1 MFELTDKKSRSTRRA
16 LLRFLSHYDYGYRDA
31 AIEISGIVRRNP
43 SDREYTAPMMLVGL
57 LDTGFIS
64 VMRHD
69 RRAKRILDQIAAEY
83 LGTYRSGT
91 IGRSPLG
98 CDMSLFATASAV
110 RVPQL
115 LSASHHSRKLAPPRS
130 PPVFYLADIMISR
143 TPQPSRRLWN

>member
-1 MFELTDKKSRSTRRA
+1 MLQLTDKKSRSTRRA

-31 AIEISGIVRRNP
+31 AIEISGIVGRDP
-43 SDREYTAPMMLVGL
+43 SDYEVTAPVLLVWL
-57 LDTGFIS
+57 LENDFKP
-64 VMRHD
+64 VMRYD
-69 RRAKRILDQIAAEY
+69 RRAQRIIDQIAAEY
-83 LGTYRSGT
+83 IGYRSGT

>member
-16 LLRFLSHYDYGYRDA
+16 LLRFLSYYDYGYRNA

-91 IGRSPLG
+91 IGSAPLG
-98 CDMSLFATASAV
+98 NSLFLFATEAAV
-110 RVPQL
+110 QVPQL
-115 LSASHHSRKLAPPRS
+115 VSTPDSSMTPTHYPRAPCPGM
-130 PPVFYLADIMISR
+130 AGGKH
-143 TPQPSRRLWN
+143 TGH

>member
-16 LLRFLSHYDYGYRDA
+16 LLRFLSCYDYGYRNA

-83 LGTYRSGT
+83 LGTCRSGT
-91 IGRSPLG
+91 IGSAPLG
-98 CDMSLFATASAV
+98 NSLFLFATEAAV
-110 RVPQL
+110 QVPQL
-115 LSASHHSRKLAPPRS
+115 VSTPDSSMTPTHYPRAPCPGM
-130 PPVFYLADIMISR
+130 AGGKH
-143 TPQPSRRLWN
+143 NGH